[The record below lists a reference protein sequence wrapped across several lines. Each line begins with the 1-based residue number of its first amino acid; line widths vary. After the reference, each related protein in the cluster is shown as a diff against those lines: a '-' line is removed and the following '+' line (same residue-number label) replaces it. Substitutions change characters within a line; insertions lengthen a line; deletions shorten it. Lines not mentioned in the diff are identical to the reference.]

1 MTIRRFPED
10 FVVRERLDDA
20 IGNGLSPVRTDK
32 ATFAVFHIV
41 KMSVTTPQAC
51 AALARELGI
60 RAADIQFAGM
70 KDRHACTSQIVTA
83 RIATAARAAMI
94 PAQVSLQNMTA
105 DLTGWFARHVKA
117 EDIAFNAFEIVVR
130 NLTTKDCD
138 TMDRHASLACVKSAT
153 ESHEPSLLMPN
164 YFGDQRF
171 GYQRADT
178 LAARHVIQ
186 CDYLAALKLIIATP
200 HRKDSGI
207 ARETNRL
214 CAAHWGNWAEL
225 LQALPRSPARKVIE
239 VLASRS
245 DANAARDAFAALPYI
260 EQQMCIES
268 FQSHLWNATV
278 AEIVASFASKTW
290 IAAAATG
297 DHRFVESAAIPASM
311 IDAQLPM
318 PCAELDTS
326 PVPPIGGA
334 ALSTLCSNLQHAPE
348 SSRDSHTLQRT
359 QPEDTTSKKPLSSTW
374 FCTHLDSVMKRE
386 NLCLA
391 QLQVPGLRRPSFDNF
406 SRTLFVH
413 ARNFSISPRERDDA
427 DSTKS
432 RYKRTLRFTL
442 PRGSYATV
450 LLRMLG
456 Q

>member
-1 MTIRRFPED
+1 MTIRRFPDD

-20 IGNGLSPVRTDK
+20 MLKGLTPSRTDQSP
-32 ATFAVFHIV
+32 FAVFQMV
-41 KMSVTTPQAC
+41 KMSVTTPNAC

-70 KDRHACTSQIVTA
+70 KDKHACTSQIVTA
-83 RIATAARAAMI
+83 KVATQARATMI
-94 PAQVSLQNMTA
+94 PAQVSLQNVTA
-105 DLTGWFARHVKA
+105 DLVGWSAQHVKA

-130 NLTTKDCD
+130 DLTTQHCD
-138 TMDRHASLACVKSAT
+138 VMNRNASRACLKS
-153 ESHEPSLLMPN
+153 ESQPTLLMPN

-178 LAARHVIQ
+178 LAARLVVHG
-186 CDYLAALKLIIATP
+186 DYLAALKLIIATP

-214 CAAHWGNWAEL
+214 CAMHWGKWPEL

-239 VLASRS
+239 VLANRS
-245 DANAARDAFAALPYI
+245 DTNAARDAFAALPYI

-278 AEIVASFASKTW
+278 AAIVSGASTSTW
-290 IAAAATG
+290 KAPGATG
-297 DHRFVESAAIPASM
+297 ELLFVESVSTSQHLAS
-311 IDAQLPM
+311 AQLPM
-318 PCAELDTS
+318 PSPELALPATDNS
-326 PVPPIGGA
+326 NAWFRPA
-334 ALSTLCSNLQHAPE
+334 LAAAMEREQLALS
-348 SSRDSHTLQRT
+348 
-359 QPEDTTSKKPLSSTW
+359 
-374 FCTHLDSVMKRE
+374 
-386 NLCLA
+386 

-406 SRTLFVH
+406 SRPLFVQAH
-413 ARNFSISPRERDDA
+413 DFSMTPPERDEA
-427 DSTKS
+427 STNKS
-432 RYKRTLRFTL
+432 KYKRTLRFSL
-442 PRGSYATV
+442 PRGAYATV